1 MQVALGGAHHM
12 SSAFVQITRPAMQ
25 ATLPPR
31 MTPQEQTSITGS
43 AWLEFDKFRPLFG
56 AAIVREVDAEIRAGF
71 AAKLWVSK
79 FALEQSLNPNV
90 PAPDHAVRDQL
101 AQLVADITFPER
113 SRGHAL
119 TFALATAIL
128 SRTPESFSTQE
139 QGEFAALLG
148 TELFPWDLDGK
159 RLLEEWILGVLDKDG
174 EKSLANRLD
183 NRNSQ
188 ISRFVGTNVWHI
200 APRYS

>member
-1 MQVALGGAHHM
+1 MTSASVQTTRTVAQANQPRLDKPQDL
-12 SSAFVQITRPAMQ
+12 SS
-25 ATLPPR
+25 L
-31 MTPQEQTSITGS
+31 TGS

-90 PAPDHAVRDQL
+90 PAPDHSVRDQL

-113 SRGHAL
+113 SRVHAL

-159 RLLEEWILGVLDKDG
+159 RLLQEWILGVLDKDG

-183 NRNSQ
+183 NLNSQ
-188 ISRFVGTNVWHI
+188 ISKFVGTNVWHI

>member
-1 MQVALGGAHHM
+1 MTSASVQTTRTVAQANQPRLDKPQDL
-12 SSAFVQITRPAMQ
+12 SS
-25 ATLPPR
+25 L
-31 MTPQEQTSITGS
+31 TGS

-90 PAPDHAVRDQL
+90 PAPDHSVRDQL

-139 QGEFAALLG
+139 QREFAALLG

-183 NRNSQ
+183 NLNSQ
-188 ISRFVGTNVWHI
+188 ISKFVGTNVWHI